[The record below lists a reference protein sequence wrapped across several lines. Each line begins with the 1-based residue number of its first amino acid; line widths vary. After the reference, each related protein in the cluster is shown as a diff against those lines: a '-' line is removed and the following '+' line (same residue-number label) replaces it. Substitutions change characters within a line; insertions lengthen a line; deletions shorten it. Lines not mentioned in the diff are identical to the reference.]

1 MDLLDKVLLE
11 WSART
16 EKGYPD
22 LNNEQDLVIF
32 ESMFGFNL
40 DEKSNGPTT
49 VLQEQ
54 STSYDD
60 LILKRFIEVGI
71 IQEGSPMPRSSRR
84 YKFPGENGNS
94 YFENVYK
101 EDLEAWDALW
111 NLAPPAAK
119 TGTASKGV
127 GAGEVA
133 LYWLYNY
140 SESGVKVTEGR
151 EGSGPDL
158 FFDGVGVEVKAEGS
172 HTAKIGLGRFSE
184 FKEEVRLLTILF
196 GLSTLTKVLQPKELE
211 GKVINPTNFRG
222 IELIPVFESFN
233 KFANLDNLSQL
244 ASQYGIF
251 KSIYDNIELVKTEI
265 GNTSDPTAAAGKM
278 VNRLLKKKLAVK
290 PKFGG
295 FLVNLKKNGS
305 MKFFGINEE
314 KLEDY
319 GTVLNT
325 FVVQQS
331 KIGLNYSKVFG

>member
-1 MDLLDKVLLE
+1 MKLSLKHILLE
-11 WSART
+11 
-16 EKGYPD
+16 
-22 LNNEQDLVIF
+22 LNEINYDQVIPNLLSEDKSIIQDN
-32 ESMFGFNL
+32 SNL
-40 DEKSNGPTT
+40 PTSI
-49 VLQEQ
+49 QEQ
-54 STSYDD
+54 SASYDK
-60 LILKRFIEVGI
+60 LILDRFIEVGI
-71 IQEGSPMPRSSRR
+71 VEKGSSIPNSTKK
-84 YKFPGENGNS
+84 YKFPGEGGDS

-101 EDLEAWDALW
+101 EDLKAWDALW
-111 NLAPPAAK
+111 NLAPPAAR

-133 LYWLYNY
+133 LYWLYHY
-140 SESGVKVTEGR
+140 SQSGVEVTEGR
-151 EGSGPDL
+151 VGSGPDL
-158 FFDGVGVEVKAEGS
+158 FFNGVGVEVKAEGS

-251 KSIYDNIELVKTEI
+251 KSIYDNIELVKNEI
-265 GNTSDPTAAAGKM
+265 GSTSDPLVAAGKM
-278 VNRLLKKKLAVK
+278 VNRLLRKKLAVK

-305 MKFFGINEE
+305 MKFFGIDEE
-314 KLEDY
+314 KLKDY
-319 GTVLNT
+319 EAVLNT

>member
-1 MDLLDKVLLE
+1 MKLSLKHILLE
-11 WSART
+11 
-16 EKGYPD
+16 
-22 LNNEQDLVIF
+22 LNEINYDQVIPNSLL
-32 ESMFGFNL
+32 EDNSNL
-40 DEKSNGPTT
+40 PTSI
-49 VLQEQ
+49 QEQ
-54 STSYDD
+54 SASYDK
-60 LILKRFIEVGI
+60 LILDRFIEVGI
-71 IQEGSPMPRSSRR
+71 VEKGGSIPNSTKK
-84 YKFPGENGNS
+84 YKFPGEGGDS

-101 EDLEAWDALW
+101 EDLKAWDALW
-111 NLAPPAAK
+111 NLAPPAAR

-133 LYWLYNY
+133 LYWLYHY
-140 SESGVKVTEGR
+140 SQSGVEVTEGR
-151 EGSGPDL
+151 VGSGPDL
-158 FFDGVGVEVKAEGS
+158 FFNGVGVEVKAEGS

-196 GLSTLTKVLQPKELE
+196 GLSTLTKVLQPNELE
-211 GKVINPTNFRG
+211 GKVVNPTNFRG

-251 KSIYDNIELVKTEI
+251 KSIYDNIELVKNEI
-265 GNTSDPTAAAGKM
+265 GSTSEPLSAAGKM
-278 VNRLLKKKLAVK
+278 VNRLLSKKLAVK

-305 MKFFGINEE
+305 MKFFGIDEE
-314 KLEDY
+314 KLKDY
-319 GTVLNT
+319 EAVLNT